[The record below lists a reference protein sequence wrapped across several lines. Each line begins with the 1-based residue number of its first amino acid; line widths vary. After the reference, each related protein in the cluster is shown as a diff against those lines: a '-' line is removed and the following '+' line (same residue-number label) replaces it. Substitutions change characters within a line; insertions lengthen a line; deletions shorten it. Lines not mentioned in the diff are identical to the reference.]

1 MLLSQR
7 EHDAAR
13 RRRCRRIGLLGG
25 LSLACA
31 GLHAAPY
38 VYPFNTMTGADV
50 VARLT
55 VDPVTDSDFRERDRA
70 HYYVAGI
77 KDATQGS
84 LWCFRRALLPHE
96 LNTEVAHALKQ
107 RHSAAALKANAAPL
121 VLDELRRRYPCDGA
135 GAAR

>member
-1 MLLSQR
+1 MPLSMG
-7 EHDAAR
+7 EHRAATR
-13 RRRCRRIGLLGG
+13 RRHLL
-25 LSLACA
+25 LLAWLPAACA
-31 GLHAAPY
+31 SVHAAPY

-55 VDPVTDSDFRERDRA
+55 VDPVTDGDFRERDRA
-70 HYYVAGI
+70 NYYVAGI

-96 LNTEVAHALKQ
+96 LNTEVAHALKA
-107 RHSAAALKANAAPL
+107 RYSPDALKANAAPL
-121 VLDELRRRYPCDGA
+121 VLDELRRRYPCGNA